1 MPTRSE
7 ILDALAASQ
16 EQVMAYFQGLS
27 PESLERPCTAIGVA
41 GEPAWRAKDHFAH
54 LAQNE
59 RNIQL
64 LLRSTL
70 SGITSLPGSL
80 GEMSPEER
88 VAMANQRNQTY
99 VNAHHD
105 ESMETLVVDV
115 AAARQETLHLL
126 EQFSEE
132 QLAAPMS
139 LSFMTNRTAGDLFA
153 ANAQHASAHIG
164 WIEAGLR
171 QRLDS

>member
-1 MPTRSE
+1 MATRSE
-7 ILDALAASQ
+7 ILDTLATSQ

-27 PESLERPCTAIGVA
+27 PEALERPSTASGVP

-59 RNIQL
+59 RNIQY

-70 SGITSLPGSL
+70 SGQTSLPGSL

-88 VAMANQRNQTY
+88 LVMSNQRNQSY

-105 ESMETLVVDV
+105 ESMQALV
-115 AAARQETLHLL
+115 A
-126 EQFSEE
+126 
-132 QLAAPMS
+132 
-139 LSFMTNRTAGDLFA
+139 
-153 ANAQHASAHIG
+153 
-164 WIEAGLR
+164 
-171 QRLDS
+171 